1 MIKSMTGFGRSY
13 GEENGYNITVEIK
26 SVNHRFFEFYS
37 RVPRQYAFLEEKL
50 KSFINSKVARGKIEC
65 TLTIENLSDD
75 SVEVQVN
82 KPLAKA
88 YADSLRELSAELGLK
103 EDFGSSLISRFPEVL
118 SVTKQEID
126 EDLVWQSVKIVA
138 ENAVNKF
145 ISMRETEGEKLKAD
159 LLLKCDRIL
168 ECVSFVES
176 RSPQT
181 VNEYQERLYQKM
193 KEVLESTAID
203 EQRILAEAAIYS
215 DKVAVDEE
223 TVRLRSHIDQFKTF
237 LESEEA
243 IGRKM
248 DFLVQEMN
256 RETNTIGSKC
266 SDVEIS
272 RKVVDIKSDIEKIR
286 EQIQNIE

>member
-1 MIKSMTGFGRSY
+1 M
-13 GEENGYNITVEIK
+13 
-26 SVNHRFFEFYS
+26 
-37 RVPRQYAFLEEKL
+37 
-50 KSFINSKVARGKIEC
+50 
-65 TLTIENLSDD
+65 
-75 SVEVQVN
+75 
-82 KPLAKA
+82 
-88 YADSLRELSAELGLK
+88 GLK

-118 SVTKQEID
+118 NVTKQEID
-126 EDLVWQSVKIVA
+126 EDLVWQSVKTIA
-138 ENAVNKF
+138 ENAIDKF
-145 ISMRETEGEKLKAD
+145 ILMRETEGEKLKTD
-159 LLLKCDRIL
+159 LLLKCDHIL
-168 ECVSFVES
+168 ECVSFVEN

-181 VNEYQERLYQKM
+181 VSEYQERLYQKM
-193 KEVLESTAID
+193 KEVLETTSID
-203 EQRILAEAAIYS
+203 EQRILMEAAIYS

-237 LESEEA
+237 LNSEEA

-272 RKVVDIKSDIEKIR
+272 RKVVDIKADIEKIR

>member
-13 GEENGYNITVEIK
+13 GEENGYNISVELK
-26 SVNHRFFEFYS
+26 SVNHRFFELYS

-50 KSFINSKVARGKIEC
+50 KSFVNSKVARGKIEC
-65 TLTIENLSDD
+65 TLTIENLSDN
-75 SVEVQVN
+75 SVEVQIN

-88 YADSLRELSAELGLK
+88 YANSLKELSAELGLK

-118 SVTKQEID
+118 NVTKQEID
-126 EDLVWQSVKIVA
+126 EDLVWQSVKTIA
-138 ENAVNKF
+138 ENAIDKF
-145 ISMRETEGEKLKAD
+145 ILMRETEGEKLKTD
-159 LLLKCDRIL
+159 LLLKCDHIL
-168 ECVSFVES
+168 ECVSFVEN

-181 VNEYQERLYQKM
+181 VSEYQERLYQKM
-193 KEVLESTAID
+193 KEVLETTSID
-203 EQRILAEAAIYS
+203 EQRILMEAAIYS

-237 LESEEA
+237 LNSEEA

-272 RKVVDIKSDIEKIR
+272 RKVVDIKADIEKIR

>member
-13 GEENGYNITVEIK
+13 GEENGYNISVELK

-50 KSFINSKVARGKIEC
+50 KSFVNSKVARGKIEC
-65 TLTIENLSDD
+65 TLTIENLSDN
-75 SVEVQVN
+75 SVEVQIN

-88 YADSLRELSAELGLK
+88 YANSLKELSAELGLK

-118 SVTKQEID
+118 NVTKQEID
-126 EDLVWQSVKIVA
+126 EDLVWQSVKTIA
-138 ENAVNKF
+138 ENAIDKF
-145 ISMRETEGEKLKAD
+145 ISMRETEGEKLKTD
-159 LLLKCDRIL
+159 LLLKCDHIL
-168 ECVSFVES
+168 ECVSFVEN

-181 VNEYQERLYQKM
+181 VSEYQERLYQKM
-193 KEVLESTAID
+193 KEVLETTSID
-203 EQRILAEAAIYS
+203 EQRILMEAAIYS

-237 LESEEA
+237 LNSEEA

-272 RKVVDIKSDIEKIR
+272 RKVVDIKADIEKIR

>member
-13 GEENGYNITVEIK
+13 GEENGYNISVELK

-50 KSFINSKVARGKIEC
+50 KSFVNSKVARGKIEC
-65 TLTIENLSDD
+65 TLTIENLYDN
-75 SVEVQVN
+75 SVEVQIN

-88 YADSLRELSAELGLK
+88 YANSLKELSAELGLK

-118 SVTKQEID
+118 NVTKQEID
-126 EDLVWQSVKIVA
+126 EDLVWQSVKTIA
-138 ENAVNKF
+138 ENAIDKF
-145 ISMRETEGEKLKAD
+145 ISMRETEGEKLKTD
-159 LLLKCDRIL
+159 LLLKCDHIL
-168 ECVSFVES
+168 ECVSFVEN

-181 VNEYQERLYQKM
+181 VSEYQERIYQKM
-193 KEVLESTAID
+193 KEVLETTSID
-203 EQRILAEAAIYS
+203 EQRILMEAAIYS

-237 LESEEA
+237 LNSEEA

-272 RKVVDIKSDIEKIR
+272 RKVVDIKADIEKIR

>member
-13 GEENGYNITVEIK
+13 GEENGYNISVELK

-50 KSFINSKVARGKIEC
+50 KSFVNSKVARGKIEC
-65 TLTIENLSDD
+65 TLTIENLSDN
-75 SVEVQVN
+75 SVEVQIN

-88 YADSLRELSAELGLK
+88 YANSLKELSAELGLK

-118 SVTKQEID
+118 NVTKQEID
-126 EDLVWQSVKIVA
+126 EDLVWQSVKTIA
-138 ENAVNKF
+138 ENAIDKF
-145 ISMRETEGEKLKAD
+145 ISMRETEGEKLKTD
-159 LLLKCDRIL
+159 LLLKCDHIL
-168 ECVSFVES
+168 ECVSFVEN

-181 VNEYQERLYQKM
+181 VSEYQERLYQKM
-193 KEVLESTAID
+193 KEVLETTSID
-203 EQRILAEAAIYS
+203 EQRILMEAAIYS

-237 LESEEA
+237 LNSKEA

-272 RKVVDIKSDIEKIR
+272 RKVVDIKADIEKIR

>member
-13 GEENGYNITVEIK
+13 GEENGYNISVELK

-50 KSFINSKVARGKIEC
+50 KSFVNSKVARGKIEC
-65 TLTIENLSDD
+65 TLTIENLSDN
-75 SVEVQVN
+75 SVEVQIN

-88 YADSLRELSAELGLK
+88 YANSLKELSAELGLK

-118 SVTKQEID
+118 NVAKQEID
-126 EDLVWQSVKIVA
+126 EDLVWQSVKTIA
-138 ENAVNKF
+138 ENAIDKF
-145 ISMRETEGEKLKAD
+145 ISMRETEGEKLKTD
-159 LLLKCDRIL
+159 LLLKCDHIL
-168 ECVSFVES
+168 ECVSFVEN

-181 VNEYQERLYQKM
+181 VSEYQERIYQKM
-193 KEVLESTAID
+193 KEVLETTSID
-203 EQRILAEAAIYS
+203 EQRILMEAAIYS

-237 LESEEA
+237 LNSEEA

-272 RKVVDIKSDIEKIR
+272 RKVVDIKADIEKIR

>member
-13 GEENGYNITVEIK
+13 GEENCYNISVELK

-50 KSFINSKVARGKIEC
+50 KSFVNSKVARGKIEC
-65 TLTIENLSDD
+65 TLTIENLSDN
-75 SVEVQVN
+75 SVEVQIN

-88 YADSLRELSAELGLK
+88 YANSLKELSAELGLK

-118 SVTKQEID
+118 NVTKQEID
-126 EDLVWQSVKIVA
+126 EDLVWQSVKTIA
-138 ENAVNKF
+138 ENAIDKF
-145 ISMRETEGEKLKAD
+145 ISMRETEGEKLKTD
-159 LLLKCDRIL
+159 LLLKCDHIL
-168 ECVSFVES
+168 ECVSFVEN

-181 VNEYQERLYQKM
+181 VSEYQERLYQKM
-193 KEVLESTAID
+193 KEVLETTSID
-203 EQRILAEAAIYS
+203 EQRILMEAAIYS

-237 LESEEA
+237 LNSKEA

-272 RKVVDIKSDIEKIR
+272 RKVVDIKADIEKIR

>member
-13 GEENGYNITVEIK
+13 GEENGYNISVELK

-50 KSFINSKVARGKIEC
+50 KSFVNSKVARGKIEC
-65 TLTIENLSDD
+65 TLTIENLSDN
-75 SVEVQVN
+75 SVEVQIN

-88 YADSLRELSAELGLK
+88 YANSLKELSAELGLK

-118 SVTKQEID
+118 NVTKQEID
-126 EDLVWQSVKIVA
+126 EDLVWQSVKTIA
-138 ENAVNKF
+138 ENAIGKF
-145 ISMRETEGEKLKAD
+145 ISMRETEGEKLKTD
-159 LLLKCDRIL
+159 LLLKCDHIL
-168 ECVSFVES
+168 ECVSFVEN

-181 VNEYQERLYQKM
+181 VSEYQERLYQKM
-193 KEVLESTAID
+193 KEVLETTSID
-203 EQRILAEAAIYS
+203 EQRILMEAAIYS

-237 LESEEA
+237 LNSEEA

-272 RKVVDIKSDIEKIR
+272 RKVVDIKADIEKIR

>member
-13 GEENGYNITVEIK
+13 GEENGSNISVELK
-26 SVNHRFFEFYS
+26 SVNHRVFEFYS

-50 KSFINSKVARGKIEC
+50 KSFVNSKVARGKIEC
-65 TLTIENLSDD
+65 TLTIENLSDN
-75 SVEVQVN
+75 SVEVQIN

-88 YADSLRELSAELGLK
+88 YANSLKELSAELGLK

-118 SVTKQEID
+118 NVTKQEID
-126 EDLVWQSVKIVA
+126 EDLVWQSVKTIA
-138 ENAVNKF
+138 ENAIDKF
-145 ISMRETEGEKLKAD
+145 ISMRETEGEKLKTD
-159 LLLKCDRIL
+159 LLLKCDHIL
-168 ECVSFVES
+168 ECVSFVEN

-181 VNEYQERLYQKM
+181 VSEYQERIYQKM
-193 KEVLESTAID
+193 KEVLETTSID
-203 EQRILAEAAIYS
+203 EQRILMEAAIYS

-237 LESEEA
+237 LNSEEA

-272 RKVVDIKSDIEKIR
+272 RKVVDIKADIEKIR

>member
-13 GEENGYNITVEIK
+13 GEENGYNISVELK

-50 KSFINSKVARGKIEC
+50 KSFVNSKVARGKIEC
-65 TLTIENLSDD
+65 TLTIENLSDN
-75 SVEVQVN
+75 SVEVQIN

-88 YADSLRELSAELGLK
+88 YANSLKELSAEMGLK

-118 SVTKQEID
+118 NVTKQEID
-126 EDLVWQSVKIVA
+126 EDLVWQSVKTIA
-138 ENAVNKF
+138 ENAIDKF
-145 ISMRETEGEKLKAD
+145 ILMRETEGEKLKTD
-159 LLLKCDRIL
+159 LLLKCDHIL
-168 ECVSFVES
+168 ECVSFVEN

-181 VNEYQERLYQKM
+181 VSEYQERLYQKM
-193 KEVLESTAID
+193 KEVLETTSID
-203 EQRILAEAAIYS
+203 EQRILMEAAIYS

-237 LESEEA
+237 LNSEEA

-272 RKVVDIKSDIEKIR
+272 RKVVDIKADIEKIR

>member
-13 GEENGYNITVEIK
+13 GEENGYNISVELK

-50 KSFINSKVARGKIEC
+50 KSFVNSKVARGKIEC
-65 TLTIENLSDD
+65 TLTIENLSDN
-75 SVEVQVN
+75 SVEVQIN

-88 YADSLRELSAELGLK
+88 YANSLKELSAELGLK

-118 SVTKQEID
+118 NVTKQEID
-126 EDLVWQSVKIVA
+126 EDLVWQSVKTIA
-138 ENAVNKF
+138 ENAIDKF
-145 ISMRETEGEKLKAD
+145 ILMRETEGEKLKTD
-159 LLLKCDRIL
+159 LLLKCDHIL
-168 ECVSFVES
+168 ECVSFVEN

-181 VNEYQERLYQKM
+181 VSEYQERLYQKM
-193 KEVLESTAID
+193 KEVLETTSID
-203 EQRILAEAAIYS
+203 EQRILMEAAIYS

-237 LESEEA
+237 LNSEEA

-272 RKVVDIKSDIEKIR
+272 RKVVDIKADIEKIR

>member
-13 GEENGYNITVEIK
+13 GKENGYNISVELK

-50 KSFINSKVARGKIEC
+50 KSFVNSKVARGKIEC
-65 TLTIENLSDD
+65 TLTIENLSDN
-75 SVEVQVN
+75 SVEVQIN

-88 YADSLRELSAELGLK
+88 YANSLKELSAELGLK

-118 SVTKQEID
+118 NVTKQEID
-126 EDLVWQSVKIVA
+126 EDLVWQSVKTIA
-138 ENAVNKF
+138 ENAIDKF
-145 ISMRETEGEKLKAD
+145 ISMRETEGEKLKTD
-159 LLLKCDRIL
+159 LLLKCDHIL
-168 ECVSFVES
+168 ECVSFVEN

-181 VNEYQERLYQKM
+181 VSEYQERLYQKM
-193 KEVLESTAID
+193 KEVLETTSID
-203 EQRILAEAAIYS
+203 EQRILMEAAIYS

-237 LESEEA
+237 LNSEEA

-272 RKVVDIKSDIEKIR
+272 RKVVDIKADIEKIR

>member
-13 GEENGYNITVEIK
+13 GEENGYNISVELK
-26 SVNHRFFEFYS
+26 SVNHKFFEFYS

-50 KSFINSKVARGKIEC
+50 KSFVNSKVARGKIEC
-65 TLTIENLSDD
+65 TLTIENLSDN
-75 SVEVQVN
+75 SVEVQIN

-88 YADSLRELSAELGLK
+88 YANSLKELSAELGLK

-118 SVTKQEID
+118 NVTKQEID
-126 EDLVWQSVKIVA
+126 EDLVWQSVKTIA
-138 ENAVNKF
+138 ENAIDKF
-145 ISMRETEGEKLKAD
+145 ISMRETEGEKLKTD
-159 LLLKCDRIL
+159 LLLKCDHIL
-168 ECVSFVES
+168 ECVSFVEN

-181 VNEYQERLYQKM
+181 VSEYQERIYQKM
-193 KEVLESTAID
+193 KEVLETTSID
-203 EQRILAEAAIYS
+203 EQRILMEAAIYS

-237 LESEEA
+237 LNSEEA

-272 RKVVDIKSDIEKIR
+272 RKVVDIKADIEKIR

>member
-13 GEENGYNITVEIK
+13 GEENGYNISVELK

-50 KSFINSKVARGKIEC
+50 KSFVNSKVARGKIEC
-65 TLTIENLSDD
+65 TLTIENLSDN
-75 SVEVQVN
+75 SVEVQIN

-88 YADSLRELSAELGLK
+88 YANSLKELSAELGLK

-118 SVTKQEID
+118 NVTKQEID
-126 EDLVWQSVKIVA
+126 EDLVWQNVKTIA
-138 ENAVNKF
+138 ENAIDKF
-145 ISMRETEGEKLKAD
+145 ISMRETEGEKLKTD
-159 LLLKCDRIL
+159 LLLKCDHIL
-168 ECVSFVES
+168 ECISFVEN

-181 VNEYQERLYQKM
+181 VSEYQERLYQKM
-193 KEVLESTAID
+193 KEVLETTSID
-203 EQRILAEAAIYS
+203 EQRILMEAAIYS

-237 LESEEA
+237 LDSEEA

-272 RKVVDIKSDIEKIR
+272 RKVVDIKADIEKIR

>member
-13 GEENGYNITVEIK
+13 GEENGYNISVELK

-50 KSFINSKVARGKIEC
+50 KSFVNSKVARGKIEC
-65 TLTIENLSDD
+65 TLTIENLSDN
-75 SVEVQVN
+75 SVEVQIN

-88 YADSLRELSAELGLK
+88 YENSLKELSAELGLK

-118 SVTKQEID
+118 NVTKQEID
-126 EDLVWQSVKIVA
+126 EDLVWQSVKTIA
-138 ENAVNKF
+138 ENAIDKF
-145 ISMRETEGEKLKAD
+145 ILMRETEGEKLKTD
-159 LLLKCDRIL
+159 LLLKCDHIL
-168 ECVSFVES
+168 ECVSFVEN

-181 VNEYQERLYQKM
+181 VSEYQERLYQKM
-193 KEVLESTAID
+193 KEVLETTSID
-203 EQRILAEAAIYS
+203 EQRILMEAAIYS

-237 LESEEA
+237 LNSEEA

-272 RKVVDIKSDIEKIR
+272 RKVVDIKADIEKIR

>member
-13 GEENGYNITVEIK
+13 GEENGYNISVELK

-50 KSFINSKVARGKIEC
+50 KSFVNSKVARGKIEC
-65 TLTIENLSDD
+65 TLTIENLSDN
-75 SVEVQVN
+75 SVEVQIN

-88 YADSLRELSAELGLK
+88 YANSLKELSAELGLK

-118 SVTKQEID
+118 NVTKQEID
-126 EDLVWQSVKIVA
+126 EDLVWQSVKTIA
-138 ENAVNKF
+138 ENAIDKF
-145 ISMRETEGEKLKAD
+145 ISMRETEGEKLKTD
-159 LLLKCDRIL
+159 LLLKCDHIL
-168 ECVSFVES
+168 ECVSFVEN

-181 VNEYQERLYQKM
+181 VSEYQERIYQKM
-193 KEVLESTAID
+193 KEVLETTSID
-203 EQRILAEAAIYS
+203 EQRILMEAAIYS

-237 LESEEA
+237 LNSEEA

-272 RKVVDIKSDIEKIR
+272 RKVVDIKADIEKIR

>member
-13 GEENGYNITVEIK
+13 GEENGYNISVELK

-50 KSFINSKVARGKIEC
+50 KSFVNSKVARGKIEC
-65 TLTIENLSDD
+65 TLTIENLSDN
-75 SVEVQVN
+75 SVEVQIN

-88 YADSLRELSAELGLK
+88 YANSLKELSAELGLK
-103 EDFGSSLISRFPEVL
+103 EDFGPSLISRFPEVL
-118 SVTKQEID
+118 NVTKQEID
-126 EDLVWQSVKIVA
+126 EDLVWQSVKTIA
-138 ENAVNKF
+138 ENAIDKF
-145 ISMRETEGEKLKAD
+145 ISMRETEGEKLKTD
-159 LLLKCDRIL
+159 LLLKCDHIL
-168 ECVSFVES
+168 ECVSFVEN

-181 VNEYQERLYQKM
+181 VSEYQERLYQKM
-193 KEVLESTAID
+193 KEVLETTSID
-203 EQRILAEAAIYS
+203 EQRILMEAAIYS

-237 LESEEA
+237 LNSEEA

-272 RKVVDIKSDIEKIR
+272 RKVVDIKADIEKIR